1 MGCRVNFPGEKVG
14 EKMSSFHTRGR
25 RRRNGPLETGV
36 IPFKCGFSTLFSPR
50 KIEKNV
56 LKRYITARLLV
67 PRDP

>member
-14 EKMSSFHTRGR
+14 EKMSSFHTRGNW
-25 RRRNGPLETGV
+25 RRNYPHETDV
-36 IPFKCGFSTLFSPR
+36 IPFKGGFSTLFSPR
-50 KIEKNV
+50 EIEKNV